1 MGGEHMTAQAY
12 WKRRRDAAMAE
23 MTAAKSNEELL
34 HSYRRC
40 MEDIKM
46 SVLADLAQDSILRQQ
61 VTLLFL
67 QAECGAEM
75 LLARGEPVLRARSV
89 HEQRRPVIRR
99 LLNHPLLQYGVLGCG
114 AAVCLLSGLPGLPA
128 IPFFVLAAVLVHL
141 HEGQPSAGAD
151 AQTWTAVCELRAEAL
166 KAHIDRQT
174 QLLDAH
180 IQDLRTL
187 LEEIR
192 APLPELPLDGDVMG
206 LCQQVWASA
215 KQNQPLEG
223 ALNAVERLL
232 ERSELEWVEYA
243 EKTRQLYE
251 VMPTRRESRTVFP
264 ALVKKSDG
272 TLASRGQRL
281 EKR

>member
-46 SVLADLAQDSILRQQ
+46 SVLADMAQDSILRQQ

-89 HEQRRPVIRR
+89 HEQRQPAIWR
-99 LLNHPLLQYGVLGCG
+99 LLRFPALLYGVLGCG
-114 AAVCLLSGLPGLPA
+114 AAACLFSGLSGLSA
-128 IPFFVLAAVLVHL
+128 IPFLALAAALVYL
-141 HEGQPSAGAD
+141 RERQPTAD

>member
-34 HSYRRC
+34 LSYRRC
-40 MEDIKM
+40 MEGIKM
-46 SVLADLAQDSILRQQ
+46 SVLADMAQDSILRQQ

-75 LLARGEPVLRARSV
+75 LLARETVLRARSV
-89 HEQRRPVIRR
+89 HEQRQPVIRR
-99 LLNHPLLQYGVLGCG
+99 LLNHPLLLYGVLGCG
-114 AAVCLLSGLPGLPA
+114 VAVCLLSGLPGLPA

-141 HEGQPSAGAD
+141 HERQPSAGAD

-166 KAHIDRQT
+166 KAHIGRQT

-187 LEEIR
+187 LEETR
-192 APLPELPLDGDVMG
+192 APLPDLPLDGDLMG
-206 LCQQVWASA
+206 LCQQVWAGT
-215 KQNQPLEG
+215 KQSQSLEG
-223 ALNAVERLL
+223 ALNAAERLL
-232 ERSELEWVEYA
+232 ERSELEWLEYS
-243 EKTRQLYE
+243 EETRHFYE
-251 VMPTRRESRTVFP
+251 VMPTRRESRTVYP

-281 EKR
+281 ENR

>member
-46 SVLADLAQDSILRQQ
+46 SVLADMAQDSVLRQQ

-67 QAECGAEM
+67 QAEQGAEI
-75 LLARGEPVLRARSV
+75 LLTRGEPMLCAGSMP
-89 HEQRRPVIRR
+89 EQRQPAIWR
-99 LLNHPLLQYGVLGCG
+99 LLRFPALLYGVLGCG

-141 HEGQPSAGAD
+141 HEGQPSAG

-281 EKR
+281 ENR